1 MLHLFT
7 REIIIMKQWLITIT
21 LLGTLVSNAAW
32 ADLAQNKQD
41 FNAKT
46 QQFLSAL
53 SQSIAKMDKNL
64 KALAQNEQTLQG
76 YLRDNPTPKER
87 QCINSM
93 LTRATGTKKLV
104 TTMRQQLVTAQTKM
118 PKLRDQALKAQS
130 SAQLNQA
137 ADQANALVQ
146 GLNTTGEKNSQM
158 AEQWSANVDKA
169 CAGLE

>member
-1 MLHLFT
+1 MLYSFT
-7 REIIIMKQWLITIT
+7 REIIIMKKWLITIT
-21 LLGTLVSNAAW
+21 LLGTLISNTAW

-53 SQSIAKMDKNL
+53 SQSIAKMDNNL
-64 KALAQNEQTLQG
+64 KALAQNEQKLQG
-76 YLRDNPTPKER
+76 YLRDQPSAQEK
-87 QCINSM
+87 QCINAM

-104 TTMRQQLVTAQTKM
+104 TTMRQQLVNARTKM
-118 PKLRDQALKAQS
+118 PQLRDKASKAQS

-146 GLNTTGEKNSQM
+146 GLNATGEKNSQM
-158 AEQWSANVDKA
+158 AERWTANVEKA